1 MKLRI
6 NQKPN
11 TTKWSRLIKKD
22 FDFRNG
28 QGLIQLDLSHL
39 FKVKDCENIY
49 NNFNSN
55 LNWIVRDS
63 QKVNVLKNQVSTS
76 KYLLK
81 MMDFFRQLLQRNI
94 PEKKTYTF
102 NFRNSS
108 GGSFRWNATSGWK

>member
-39 FKVKDCENIY
+39 
-49 NNFNSN
+49 
-55 LNWIVRDS
+55 
-63 QKVNVLKNQVSTS
+63 
-76 KYLLK
+76 
-81 MMDFFRQLLQRNI
+81 
-94 PEKKTYTF
+94 
-102 NFRNSS
+102 
-108 GGSFRWNATSGWK
+108 